1 MLSPPPQLDQSS
13 DRHALRRFF
22 IGPLPERVLLDAQD
36 HVLKPVKKRRTL
48 FSFNRNQQ
56 SPSSNDEPVE
66 ELINQYAYA
75 FHLKFGGSA
84 EDWNEERENNVK
96 DEMSRR
102 WKESPWGR
110 LWWGRK
116 DGLTVSHG
124 RWVLPNDAGSFQ
136 IGDFLGLNTYSELAT
151 RSPQLTPS
159 VAGGSPARAG
169 PSTRHRAHRNDPST
183 RTGDTFVTAH
193 SHISPEPE
201 LAPMPSRS
209 SLFPEASPNSGDDI
223 HAATSTTSLLRVSGV
238 NRPAGEFRIRT
249 GPTDE
254 VSAVKPA
261 SRARAL
267 ASAKSDS
274 TIDGSTD
281 TSRTS
286 DRRKGKA
293 KKVVR
298 LPRDPSPPAPPGA
311 VLQRS
316 GSEIQETSAAA
327 AEDLQAATAPSAA
340 SIDAQD
346 EYDDAKMKGKSI
358 FSPLPSSL
366 ADVLSFEPLELGN
379 CYIFPTRLHDPGPDR
394 MVVRVACCKND
405 SLGPHFDELQDR
417 SARDMQYE
425 DWAEF
430 MVVWRS
436 DRLELYNDY
445 VSLFRKFLCLLL

>member
-13 DRHALRRFF
+13 DGHALHRFF
-22 IGPLPERVLLDAQD
+22 IGPLPERVLLDAQH

-48 FSFNRNQQ
+48 FSFSPSRQ

-110 LWWGRK
+110 LWRGSQ
-116 DGLTVSHG
+116 DGLNVSHG
-124 RWVLPNDAGSFQ
+124 RWILPNDAGSFQ

-151 RSPQLTPS
+151 RSPQLTSS
-159 VAGGSPARAG
+159 VAGGSPTRAG
-169 PSTRHRAHRNDPST
+169 PSTHHQAHLGGPST
-183 RTGDTFVTAH
+183 RTGDTFVTAP
-193 SHISPEPE
+193 SHIGPEPE

-209 SLFPEASPNSGDDI
+209 SFFPEASPNSGDDI
-223 HAATSTTSLLRVSGV
+223 HATTSTTSLLRVPAV
-238 NRPAGEFRIRT
+238 DRPAGVFRTRT

-254 VSAVKPA
+254 ASTVKPA
-261 SRARAL
+261 LRARAL
-267 ASAKSDS
+267 VSAKSDS
-274 TIDGSTD
+274 AIDGSTD
-281 TSRTS
+281 TPRTS

-298 LPRDPSPPAPPGA
+298 LPHDHSPPAPPGA

-327 AEDLQAATAPSAA
+327 AEDFRAATAPPAA
-340 SIDAQD
+340 PIDAPD
-346 EYDDAKMKGKSI
+346 EYDDARMKGKSF
-358 FSPLPSSL
+358 FSLSTSS
-366 ADVLSFEPLELGN
+366 ANVPSFESLELGI
-379 CYIFPTRLHDPGPDR
+379 C
-394 MVVRVACCKND
+394 
-405 SLGPHFDELQDR
+405 
-417 SARDMQYE
+417 
-425 DWAEF
+425 
-430 MVVWRS
+430 
-436 DRLELYNDY
+436 
-445 VSLFRKFLCLLL
+445 